1 MYVIAVVLLN
11 ALTFASLAYIA
22 NRKGYH
28 AMAALAAA
36 GTWLFGVTGGVLI
49 WGIWRW
55 CPGRFPPPWYAEETD
70 AWFIVR
76 DANGQALAYVYF
88 EEEPGRRPVSNRR
101 WSSGPKPGS
110 STVKTRTA

>member
-49 WGIWRW
+49 WGIWR
-55 CPGRFPPPWYAEETD
+55 
-70 AWFIVR
+70 
-76 DANGQALAYVYF
+76 
-88 EEEPGRRPVSNRR
+88 
-101 WSSGPKPGS
+101 
-110 STVKTRTA
+110 